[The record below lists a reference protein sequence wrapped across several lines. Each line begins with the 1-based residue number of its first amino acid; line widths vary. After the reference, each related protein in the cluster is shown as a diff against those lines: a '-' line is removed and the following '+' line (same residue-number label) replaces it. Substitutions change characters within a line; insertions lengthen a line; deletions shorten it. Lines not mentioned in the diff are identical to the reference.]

1 MKQQKRK
8 TKVMFLIPFV
18 VLALITLGIS
28 LLYDVIVNGTRE
40 TGGEETAEAE
50 TVELELTYAY
60 QNSQWNAAIE
70 NMIRGFEE
78 EHPEIDVQY
87 EINYEDNVYEDLLSK
102 RIARG
107 ELGDIVQLK
116 TPETYAASGLLAAIP
131 EEVAGEVSNV
141 YAYRDQVCGVG
152 AVESTWGILYNR
164 SLFAR
169 YGLDEPETYED
180 FLEIC
185 GFLQRRDITPIG
197 VGGAD
202 LWHME
207 FWVNHFSARMCWRR
221 TGTG

>member
-1 MKQQKRK
+1 M
-8 TKVMFLIPFV
+8 

-28 LLYDVIVNGTRE
+28 LLYDAIVNGTRE

-107 ELGDIVQLK
+107 
-116 TPETYAASGLLAAIP
+116 S
-131 EEVAGEVSNV
+131 
-141 YAYRDQVCGVG
+141 
-152 AVESTWGILYNR
+152 WGI
-164 SLFAR
+164 S
-169 YGLDEPETYED
+169 
-180 FLEIC
+180 C
-185 GFLQRRDITPIG
+185 
-197 VGGAD
+197 
-202 LWHME
+202 
-207 FWVNHFSARMCWRR
+207 S
-221 TGTG
+221 